1 MNKIKYKQPT
11 YFKKIRRIVQYMN
24 VDKVENEKDIRQIII
39 DKTEEVKKRYGTFT
53 LAKRAR
59 IKADPTDFDNQMR

>member
-1 MNKIKYKQPT
+1 
-11 YFKKIRRIVQYMN
+11 MN